1 MRISGRRMLSLAA
14 LGAAIT
20 SAACQSFCPST
31 PLEIEVY
38 GGFAYV
44 KSAQNHELDIA
55 FLKSTNTASCNVT
68 QLGVDLMV
76 VSGNIIEPANPP
88 ASRMFDLG
96 GAVVTVGDTSPS
108 NQLAAVRG
116 GRPDPPYH
124 PANPN
129 NDADWEDL
137 KWVPG
142 TRSDYPNSTLNP
154 NWPSIVDGYIK
165 LTNGRIVGAHPGD
178 VVVKDSVFEFRKAN
192 GTGSFTQA
200 ITDTTKYLAR
210 VRGNQV
216 VLSLTG
222 ARSGINRIV
231 VQSVDGAP
239 IKLKL
244 MGRHAAQTPA
254 TLALDDPIA
263 HFCAFYEL
271 LTPVPPAAEQL
282 IPHFKGVAAAQPS
295 GSSGASPGLL
305 CPGDYF

>member
-1 MRISGRRMLSLAA
+1 MRFSGRRMLSLAVLAAA
-14 LGAAIT
+14 LT

-31 PLEIEVY
+31 PLELEAY

-44 KSAQNHELDIA
+44 QSPQDSQLDIA
-55 FLKSTNTASCNVT
+55 FLKSTNTATCQVT

-76 VSGNIIEPANPP
+76 VAGNIIEPANPP

-96 GAVVTVGDTSPS
+96 GAVVTVGDTSASAP
-108 NQLAAVRG
+108 LAALRG
-116 GRPDPPYH
+116 NRPAAPYH
-124 PANPN
+124 PTNTD

-142 TRSDYPNSTLNP
+142 TRPDYPNSTLNP
-154 NWPSIVDGYIK
+154 NWPSMVDGHVK
-165 LTNGRIVGAHPGD
+165 LTHGRIVGAHPGD

-192 GTGSFTQA
+192 GNGSFKQA
-200 ITDTTKYLAR
+200 ITDTTKYLAH
-210 VRGNQV
+210 VRGDRV
-216 VLSLTG
+216 VLLLTG
-222 ARSGINRIV
+222 ARSGITRIV

-244 MGRHAAQTPA
+244 MGRHATQTPA
-254 TLALDDPIA
+254 TLAVDDPIA

-282 IPHFKGVAAAQPS
+282 IPHFKGIQAVA
-295 GSSGASPGLL
+295 GSVGSVASPGLL
-305 CPGDYF
+305 CPGDWF